1 MLGHI
6 YLAIIPPLAGTILLG
21 FFGKMMPRKAAGILA
36 CGAILLSFAV
46 ALAAFIEYVRA
57 GGVSP
62 EPYGAHVGVL
72 APWLAIPGFELNLS
86 FQADALSL
94 LMALTVTFVSFLIF
108 VYSSGYMAHDEGYP
122 RYFAY
127 LNLFVAMMLTLV
139 LAGNLVVMFIGWEGV
154 GLCSYLLIGF
164 WYRKKAPPI
173 AGIKAFIVNRIGDFG
188 FLIGILI
195 LFWLLGSVD
204 FTTMRMRLSMLEH
217 GAPLILTMAGLF
229 LFMGAMGKSAQFPLH
244 VWLPDA
250 MEGPTPVSALIHAAT
265 MVTAGVFLVARM
277 GFLFSL
283 SQPALLAIACIGAF
297 TALFAA
303 SIAIVQYDIKRVLA
317 YSTVSQLGLMFL
329 AAGLGAYWIAVFH
342 LFTHAF
348 FKALLFLGSGSV
360 IHAMGGEQ
368 DMRKMG
374 GLAKRMPQTYWQFL
388 IGAMAI
394 SGIPLLAGFY
404 SKDEILF
411 AAFSARNALFPQA
424 GMALF
429 VVGAFTAL
437 LTAFYMFRQVQL
449 VFLTP
454 ARWDAAKVHPHEA
467 PPSMA
472 IPCWVLAAG
481 SIFAGYIG
489 LPAMFASLLH
499 IPNALEPFLAP
510 ALPGGHPSVPHA
522 LHAAS
527 LAREAMVAS
536 LSALLALAGLGL
548 AFYLY
553 RARSGLTEKLRQ
565 SFAAPYRLL
574 FNKYYIDELNNA
586 AIVSPGKAL
595 CSRLSQSVDLGIID
609 GAVNFIALA
618 IGALGYA
625 LRPLQTGFIRNYAWY
640 FSVGAVL
647 LIILLWLRAGG

>member
-1 MLGHI
+1 MLKI
-6 YLAIIPPLAGTILLG
+6 LIFAVAFPLAGTVLLG
-21 FFGKMMPRKAAGILA
+21 FFGRMMSRKAAGMLA
-36 CGAILLSFAV
+36 CSTILLSFFASLG
-46 ALAAFIEYVRA
+46 ALIIHLYAHGASTA
-57 GGVSP
+57 
-62 EPYGAHVGVL
+62 PYGANIITL
-72 APWLAIPGFELNLS
+72 APWLSIPGFQLDLC
-86 FQADALSL
+86 FQSDALSL
-94 LMALTVTFVSFLIF
+94 LMALTVTFVSFFIH
-108 VYSSGYMAHDEGYP
+108 VYSTGYMAHDEGYT

-127 LNLFVAMMLTLV
+127 LNLFVAMMLILV

-164 WYRKKAPPI
+164 WYRKHAPPV
-173 AGIKAFIVNRIGDFG
+173 AGMKAFFVNRIGDFG
-188 FLIGILI
+188 FIIGILI
-195 LFWLLGSVD
+195 LFWMLGTID
-204 FTTMRMRLSMLEH
+204 FTTMRMRLSMAEH
-217 GAPLILTMAGLF
+217 GTPLLLTVAALF

-265 MVTAGVFLVARM
+265 MVTAGVFMVARM
-277 GFLFSL
+277 GFLFSM
-283 SQPALLAIACIGAF
+283 SQPALLIIACIGAF
-297 TALFAA
+297 TAIFAA
-303 SIAIVQYDIKRVLA
+303 SIATVQTDIKRVLA
-317 YSTVSQLGLMFL
+317 YSTVSQLGYMFL

-374 GLAKRMPQTYWQFL
+374 GLAKRLPQTYWQFL

-394 SGIPLLAGFY
+394 SGIPLLAGFF

-411 AAFSARNALFPQA
+411 TALSARNALFPQT
-424 GMALF
+424 GMVLF
-429 VVGAFTAL
+429 AVGAFTAL
-437 LTAFYMFRQVQL
+437 LTAFYMFRQIYL

-454 ARWDAAKVHPHEA
+454 ARWDASEAHPHEA
-467 PPSMA
+467 PPSMT

-489 LPAMFASLLH
+489 LPALFSSLLR

-510 ALPGGHPSVPHA
+510 TLPGGHTAVPESF
-522 LHAAS
+522 HAAMM
-527 LAREAMVAS
+527 AREAMVAS
-536 LSALLALAGLGL
+536 LSAALALIGLWL

-553 RARSGLTEKLRQ
+553 HERFGITEKLRLT
-565 SFAAPYRLL
+565 FAVPYRLL
-574 FNKYYIDELNNA
+574 SNKYYIDEINDA
-586 AIVSPGKAL
+586 VIVRPGKAL
-595 CSRLSQSVDLGIID
+595 SAQLSQSVDLGIID
-609 GAVNFIALA
+609 GAVNFVALI
-618 IGALGYA
+618 IGAAGHV

-640 FSVGAVL
+640 LSVGAVL